1 MFKGCHKCGHGGL
14 KCQDDYASLK
24 SGYWWQWRNETHK
37 DRYKVYIR
45 KLLTSSPALGED
57 DVQYPYPLPT
67 SYKCPIEV
75 SCKGGL
81 DSPCENGYEGPL
93 CSVCSSGYY
102 KQFQT
107 CLKCPTKAWIAGQ
120 LISVAVILL
129 IIIVLSVKIKQR
141 MGSEE
146 NSLVDSLLSKI
157 KIAIGFYQVTLGL
170 LEAFSYINW
179 PDSLQVIG
187 KYSEILQLNILQMT
201 PLHCLSLGLQVDA
214 FGNLFTIMAMNAAV
228 IGLAAVAYG
237 VRKVTI
243 TRNLY
248 LGDDGKA
255 RKLSQTK
262 ELTYRNLF
270 FLLYVTYLSTCS
282 KTASVLPFAC
292 RNLPRDGKDDLFF
305 KYLKAD
311 YSIRCDDSKYKH
323 FVTVAYISSAY
334 IIVLPVATFI
344 VLWKNRRVLM
354 HTEDVQYST
363 SYTETIRGL
372 RFLFNNYK
380 KSSWY
385 WEMVEMSRKVIITSG
400 LFLVGKESRSYIGL
414 AWVVAGMYG
423 VLFAWMKPIEDAFE
437 NKLMTTSLAV
447 TVVNLGIGA
456 VSRIPAESLPA
467 SINPYMDTVVFNI
480 LVFGANT
487 LVIGLLVC
495 KIICVKY

>member
-1 MFKGCHKCGHGGL
+1 
-14 KCQDDYASLK
+14 
-24 SGYWWQWRNETHK
+24 
-37 DRYKVYIR
+37 
-45 KLLTSSPALGED
+45 
-57 DVQYPYPLPT
+57 
-67 SYKCPIEV
+67 
-75 SCKGGL
+75 
-81 DSPCENGYEGPL
+81 
-93 CSVCSSGYY
+93 
-102 KQFQT
+102 
-107 CLKCPTKAWIAGQ
+107 
-120 LISVAVILL
+120 
-129 IIIVLSVKIKQR
+129 

-201 PLHCLSLGLQVDA
+201 PL
-214 FGNLFTIMAMNAAV
+214 MAMNAAV

-262 ELTYRNLF
+262 ELIYRNLF

-344 VLWKNRRVLM
+344 VLWKNLRVLM
-354 HTEDVQYST
+354 YTEDAQYST
-363 SYTETIRGL
+363 SYTEIIRGL

-400 LFLVGKESRSYIGL
+400 LFLVGKESRSYIAL
-414 AWVVAGMYG
+414 AWVVAGMHG

-447 TVVNLGIGA
+447 TVV
-456 VSRIPAESLPA
+456 
-467 SINPYMDTVVFNI
+467 
-480 LVFGANT
+480 
-487 LVIGLLVC
+487 
-495 KIICVKY
+495 